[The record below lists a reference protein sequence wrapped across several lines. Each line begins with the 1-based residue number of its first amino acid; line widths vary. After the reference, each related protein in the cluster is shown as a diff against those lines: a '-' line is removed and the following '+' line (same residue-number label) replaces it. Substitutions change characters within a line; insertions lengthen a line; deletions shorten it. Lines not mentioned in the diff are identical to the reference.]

1 MIPRVKRPWLKQ
13 GNRSIVAALLG
24 LIIVL
29 SMILSACGVDRPLS
43 ELTRVGQSTSL
54 INEDFTATPLGTFS
68 PMPSTTPLPS
78 TTPRPSTNSG
88 DHLPVWGTY
97 EGPSLNPVTEIPPDL
112 RGLVIP
118 EEVQVWVLLGMD
130 TEIPFTG
137 RTPAIHVLLIN
148 PRTAKASM
156 VSIPGSLYVY
166 IPGYTMQRISVAYSI
181 GGMALLR
188 TTLEYNFGIT
198 VDRFVLAHPG
208 DFQWLVEDVGGV
220 EVSVLYPMPKTC
232 GGIPAGPQIM
242 NGSKALC
249 YVTYLSNMD
258 EVDRLRRQQQVLRLI
273 FLNMVDDGNLSR
285 LPVLYASYKD
295 WIVTDLT
302 LEELTRYIP
311 LALKLADP
319 ERIKYF
325 IIGWDAIRIW
335 DLPDNSQVQV
345 FLPDQNA
352 ILNIMNNAV
361 NMVMAPS
368 PLSDLVTTLEYELTA
383 RVPTQTLSTVQTPV
397 ETGTQSSTPFV
408 LTPTPT
414 PTPTMMVQ
422 PTLYP

>member
-1 MIPRVKRPWLKQ
+1 MKTIPRINRSWLNH
-13 GNRSIVAALLG
+13 GNRSIVTVLLG
-24 LIIVL
+24 SIVVL
-29 SMILSACGVDRPLS
+29 SMILSACGDDQPLS
-43 ELTRVGQSTSL
+43 ELTIEGQTTNL
-54 INEDFTATPLGTFS
+54 INPEISVAPSETSS
-68 PMPSTTPLPS
+68 PIPT
-78 TTPRPSTNSG
+78 TTPRSSTASG

-97 EGPSLNPVTEIPPDL
+97 EGPSLNPVTEIPPYL
-112 RGLVIP
+112 RGLIVP
-118 EEVQVWVLLGMD
+118 EEILVWVLLGMD

-137 RTPAIHVLLIN
+137 RTPAIHVILIN

-166 IPGYTMQRISVAYSI
+166 IPGYTMQRISVAYAI

-188 TTLEYNFGIT
+188 TTLEYNFGLT

-208 DFQWLVEDVGGV
+208 DFQWLVDDVGGV

-242 NGSKALC
+242 NGNKALC
-249 YVTYLSNMD
+249 YVSYLSNMD

-273 FLNMVDDGNLSR
+273 FLNMVDNGNLSR

-302 LEELTRYIP
+302 LEELTSYIP

-325 IIGWDAIRIW
+325 IIGWDAISIW
-335 DLPDNSQVQV
+335 DLPGNSQVQV
-345 FLPDQNA
+345 FLPDQKA
-352 ILNIMNNAV
+352 ILDIMNNAV
-361 NMVMAPS
+361 NLVMEPS
-368 PLSDLVTTLEYELTA
+368 PLSDLVTTLVYELTA
-383 RVPTQTLSTVQTPV
+383 IVPTQSLSTALTPV
-397 ETGTQSSTPFV
+397 VTGTQVGTPFISTPTR
-408 LTPTPT
+408 TPTL
-414 PTPTMMVQ
+414 MVQ
-422 PTLYP
+422 PTNLYP

>member
-1 MIPRVKRPWLKQ
+1 
-13 GNRSIVAALLG
+13 LG
-24 LIIVL
+24 LIVVL
-29 SMILSACGVDRPLS
+29 SLILSACSEDQPLS
-43 ELTRVGQSTSL
+43 ELTSGGQKTSL
-54 INEDFTATPLGTFS
+54 INPETSVVPSEKFS
-68 PMPSTTPLPS
+68 PIPS
-78 TTPRPSTNSG
+78 TTPRSSTASG

-97 EGPSLNPVTEIPPDL
+97 EGPSLNPVTEIPPYL
-112 RGLVIP
+112 KGLIVP
-118 EEVQVWVLLGMD
+118 EEVLVWVLVGMD

-208 DFQWLVEDVGGV
+208 DFQWLVDDVGGV
-220 EVSVLYPMPKTC
+220 EVSVLYPMPKSC
-232 GGIPAGPQIM
+232 GGIPAGPQTM
-242 NGSKALC
+242 DGNKALC

-302 LEELTRYIP
+302 LEELTSYIP

-325 IIGWDAIRIW
+325 IIGWDAISIW

-345 FLPDQNA
+345 FLPDQKA
-352 ILNIMNNAV
+352 ILDIMNKAV
-361 NMVMAPS
+361 NMVMEPS

-383 RVPTQTLSTVQTPV
+383 AAPTQVVSTTETPDLEVTSTITATVGNQTP
-397 ETGTQSSTPFV
+397 TR
-408 LTPTPT
+408 TPTP
-414 PTPTMMVQ
+414 MVQ
-422 PTLYP
+422 PTNLYP